1 MEMEKCTCIIVEDE
15 IKVASHLNHM
25 ISDFTDLEVLQVETN
40 PGKAVEYICK
50 LKPDIVFLDVEMP
63 EKSGFE
69 LIDDVRERSVYPA
82 FVLVTA
88 FDHYAIRA
96 VKESSF
102 DYLLKPVDIDELK
115 ECIAR
120 YKRTREITI
129 AGKDIDLPLS
139 PREKE
144 VLALVVKGLTSKE
157 IAEILF
163 ISKTTVETHRQNIR
177 MKTGAKTTAELVALT
192 LRKIP

>member
-1 MEMEKCTCIIVEDE
+1 MEKYTCIIVEDE
-15 IKVASHLNHM
+15 IKVASHLNHL

-40 PGKAVEYICK
+40 PTQAVEYICK

-69 LIDDVRERSVYPA
+69 LIDDVRKRSVFPA

-88 FDHYAIRA
+88 FDHYAIKA
-96 VKESSF
+96 VKGSSF

-115 ECIAR
+115 DCIAR

-129 AGKDIDLPLS
+129 AGKDIDLPIN

-144 VLALVVKGLTSKE
+144 VLALVVKGMTSKE
-157 IAEILF
+157 IGEQLF
-163 ISKTTVETHRQNIR
+163 ISKATVETHRQNIR
-177 MKTGAKTTAELVALT
+177 AKTGVKTTAELIALT
-192 LRKIP
+192 LKKMH